1 MKGTSIVSLANRN
14 AVWDGIPALAP
25 LAWTY
30 RAGVSVARAL
40 RAPGRPVTSTPRVV
54 SVGNLEVGG
63 SGKTPL
69 CLLLLEHALRAG
81 KRVAYASR
89 GFASAAERGPAG
101 DRRPRRRCVGAS
113 ASFAG
118 LRLLTR
124 IEVLPEAIGDEGAL
138 VARRVPAA
146 TLVFARDKRRA
157 VEVAARV
164 QADVV
169 VVDDAFQSFALARHV
184 DVLLLDAR
192 RPLANGRVLP
202 AGRLREAPGALARAD
217 VIVFNGASDARAIE
231 EARKRVARWLRPQ
244 QRIFGL
250 RRTLTLAPS
259 TPGAVGAGVPK
270 DVVLASG
277 IARPDD
283 FRASVEGTGV
293 RVTDAVLFRD
303 HHRYTSDDVRVLRTQ
318 AGGRGLVTTEK
329 DWVKLERFD
338 WGNTAVWVARLDV
351 ALVGADD
358 ETARLFG

>member
-30 RAGVSVARAL
+30 RAGVSVARVL
-40 RAPGRPVTSTPRVV
+40 RAPGRPVTATPRVV

-81 KRVAYASR
+81 KRVVYASR
-89 GFASAAERGPAG
+89 GFASAAERGPLVTVVLAE
-101 DRRPRRRCVGAS
+101 GAS
-113 ASFAG
+113 APPSFAG

-124 IEVLPEAIGDEGAL
+124 TEVLPEAIGDEGAL

-270 DVVLASG
+270 DVVLVSG

-303 HHRYTSDDVRVLRTQ
+303 HHRYTSDDVRVLRAQ